1 MTRTQNA
8 CDLRVGLVGGVSLAR
23 LDQDLESS
31 LQEFDGLDESQ
42 QVKHVYACHGLAM
55 YFAQVFE
62 EGLRN
67 VLGICAGVIDGL
79 TLEELDTYS
88 SSFARNTLGQLMNK
102 VKARVEVDPDAER
115 VIRIALKKRNF
126 LAHKFFARRI
136 DFLCHPK
143 GCRTLCIELLRS
155 VQIFRLA
162 DLVFEPLVTVLLSE
176 VGWAPERVEMLA
188 KHMRKKAQVEF
199 DADD

>member
-1 MTRTQNA
+1 M
-8 CDLRVGLVGGVSLAR
+8 
-23 LDQDLESS
+23 
-31 LQEFDGLDESQ
+31 
-42 QVKHVYACHGLAM
+42 YACYGLAM

-79 TLEELDTYS
+79 TFEELDTYS
-88 SSFARNTLGQLMNK
+88 SSFARSTLGQLMNK
-102 VKARVEVDPDAER
+102 VKVRVEVDPDAER

-143 GCRTLCIELLRS
+143 GRRILCVELLRT
-155 VQIFRLA
+155 VQVFRLA
-162 DLVFEPLVTVLLSE
+162 DSVFEPLVTVLLSE

-188 KHMRKKAQVEF
+188 EHMRKKAQAKR
-199 DADD
+199 DAHY